1 MKSIQW
7 ITTNIKKMNQNKAV
21 NIRLYMYYTRL
32 GYYCLEPFVLE
43 RYMHSH
49 PFECW
54 VAKYYVP
61 ITVAYKKQTWKLLSS
76 I

>member
-1 MKSIQW
+1 
-7 ITTNIKKMNQNKAV
+7 MNQNKAV

-43 RYMHSH
+43 RYMHLH
-49 PFECW
+49 PSECW

-61 ITVAYKKQTWKLLSS
+61 ITVAYKKQT
-76 I
+76 